1 MHTLTVYLHTG
12 WFQVPIVP
20 KQGEHETDTD
30 YSARLFT
37 FMDALRNNEDYNE
50 HLHKQ
55 QNALDTFMTREMGF
69 GIFPTK
75 DKKYRDYIKE
85 SEPSEDMLRKIN
97 LKVGKLFQEAIVIKS
112 HSEQHLKDPKPY
124 QDSGVGG
131 GFDQLNETEKM
142 QIMAA
147 LKMQSLQQ
155 KGQLTIQE
163 IEEQVEEI
171 EYDEEKIL

>member
-1 MHTLTVYLHTG
+1 
-12 WFQVPIVP
+12 
-20 KQGEHETDTD
+20 
-30 YSARLFT
+30 
-37 FMDALRNNEDYNE
+37 
-50 HLHKQ
+50 
-55 QNALDTFMTREMGF
+55 MTHEMGF
-69 GIFPTK
+69 GIFSP
-75 DKKYRDYIKE
+75 DDPKYRDYIRE
-85 SEPSEDMLRKIN
+85 SEPSEEILLQIKGF
-97 LKVGKLFQEAIVIKS
+97 VTGLFPKAIVIKS
-112 HSEQHLKDPKPY
+112 HSDQHLKDPKPY